1 MMKHRYIS
9 RVTLTKHGMR
19 TIAATALV
27 AAATMGAYAQNEGWK
42 QVVDY
47 KNHTVTIT
55 LGEEFAQQDIT
66 EKLVNKTYKKI
77 KKSLPRQYNKHKL
90 IVMAN
95 GMPIEDYIPG
105 RKSDNEYDSYW
116 DGIDYKGKPWVSN
129 ISKPNNISLGL
140 SNRHIALW
148 ASHGRYYDQKKGL
161 WKWQRPNLFCT
172 TEDLFTQTIVV
183 PYLIPMLENAGAT
196 VFTPRERDWQTKEII
211 VDNDKGVSGEGS
223 WYGEH
228 TEKEPWTDTGER
240 GFGFRNGI
248 LRDGENPFTMGTARM
263 IRTTKKEDKAIAIW
277 QPNFKEEGRYA
288 VYVSYQTMPKS
299 VDDAHYIVRHKGQ
312 ETHFI
317 VNQKMGGGTWVYL
330 GTFDFDKGENPF
342 NCVALTNQSK
352 RKGVVTADAVRFGG
366 GMGNIER
373 GGDISHMPR
382 CLEAARYYAQWAGA
396 PYSIYGNKTG
406 TDDYAEDI
414 NTRSLMTN
422 WLAGGSPYVPTK
434 EGKNVPIELSL
445 AVHSDAGYERDGKS
459 LVGSL
464 AICTTSFNDGRLNSG
479 ISRFASQDF
488 IEALRSNVTRDLSKK
503 YKRWNWRYLWDRNY
517 SETRLPEVP
526 SAIIETLSHQN
537 FPDMKLGQ
545 DPNFKFTMARSIYKT
560 ILRYVSQM
568 HRRPCIVQP
577 LQPHLFKATL
587 TGDNKVKLSWKAQ
600 DDELEP
606 TAVPT
611 SYNIYV
617 AAGSGGFDNGTNV
630 RGTSYTMELEPGVMY
645 RFKVTAV
652 NRGGESFPT
661 STLSAYYQPG
671 ATKTAMV
678 INGFSRLSAPAV
690 RDNIHEQGFDIEEDA
705 GVSYGLTAGWSG
717 KQQCFNK
724 STMGSTEPNGLGYSG
739 NEMAGNFVMGNT
751 FDYVYTH
758 ADAIAATK
766 KYNVVSCTS
775 ETVESGIVDL
785 INYDVVDLA
794 LGLQKYDENSTV
806 FYKSIPSMLRNKL
819 SAYVLGH
826 GKLIASGAYIGSDLQ
841 HDDERVWLEST
852 LKVAYGGAIHTDT
865 ISGIKGMGT
874 EFDFYRQLNPTHY
887 AATKCDVLM
896 PVSTAFCPLQYANGM
911 SAGVAYKG
919 NDNATFTMAF
929 PFECI
934 IDRNKRLSIM
944 NGILKFLE

>member
-1 MMKHRYIS
+1 
-9 RVTLTKHGMR
+9 MR

-42 QVVDY
+42 QVVDN

-148 ASHGRYYDQKKGL
+148 ASHGRYYDQKKGF

-434 EGKNVPIELSL
+434 EGKKVPIELSL

-911 SAGVAYKG
+911 SAGVAYRG

>member
-1 MMKHRYIS
+1 
-9 RVTLTKHGMR
+9 MR

-27 AAATMGAYAQNEGWK
+27 AAATMGVYAQNEGWK
-42 QVVDY
+42 QVVDN

-148 ASHGRYYDQKKGL
+148 ASHGRYYDQKKGF

-211 VDNDKGVSGEGS
+211 VDNDKGVSAEGS

-434 EGKNVPIELSL
+434 EGKKVPIELSL

-587 TGDNKVKLSWKAQ
+587 TGDNKVRLSWKAQ

-630 RGTSYTMELEPGVMY
+630 RGTSYTMELEPGVLY

-678 INGFSRLSAPAV
+678 INGFSRLSAPAI

-766 KYNVVSCTS
+766 RYNVVSCTS

-865 ISGIKGMGT
+865 IGGIKGMGT

-911 SAGVAYKG
+911 SAGVAYRG

>member
-1 MMKHRYIS
+1 
-9 RVTLTKHGMR
+9 MR

-42 QVVDY
+42 QVVDN

-434 EGKNVPIELSL
+434 EGKKVPIELSL

-464 AICTTSFNDGRLNSG
+464 AICTTNFTDGRLNSG

-617 AAGSGGFDNGTNV
+617 AAGTGGFDNGTNV

-794 LGLQKYDENSTV
+794 LGLQKYDANSTV

>member
-1 MMKHRYIS
+1 
-9 RVTLTKHGMR
+9 MR

-42 QVVDY
+42 QVVDN

-887 AATKCDVLM
+887 AATKCDVMM